1 MPLTEEDIVLGA
13 TYKDVVTGF
22 TGVAMVMTQHL
33 TACTT
38 VGLEGTLK
46 EEGASGKLDYYGFDI
61 TRLEHVADRTAE
73 VQRMVDAV
81 KPPADAPKLA
91 KAGASRLPDEHVAEQ
106 R

>member
-22 TGVAMVMTQHL
+22 TGVAMVMTKHL

-38 VGLEGTLK
+38 VALEGTMK
-46 EEGASGKLDYYGFDI
+46 EEGAAGKLEYYGFDI
-61 TRLEHVADRTAE
+61 TRLEFVAPRTEA

-81 KPPADAPKLA
+81 KPPADQPKLA
-91 KAGASRLPDEHVAEQ
+91 KAGASRQPDDRAAEQ